1 MTKSD
6 LSHTTD
12 PRQGSR
18 GYGRE
23 GCVVYC
29 FKAFRVEVR
38 HPHSIVFQAERSI
51 CQLHRET
58 HNRSLVFQTPWYT
71 LFSELV
77 SFGLG
82 YMKTLSSQVRLK
94 NPCFLDNYKNPCKPV
109 FKINPC
115 FWQPDP
121 HDTAVKFFQPST
133 VIFDIEGL
141 SRMIRVHG

>member
-1 MTKSD
+1 MGSSPFYRSMFEGLTGSLD
-6 LSHTTD
+6 DEIRSIPYD
-12 PRQGSR
+12 RPRQGSR

-38 HPHSIVFQAERSI
+38 HHHSIVFQAERSI

-71 LFSELV
+71 LFSELA

-82 YMKTLSSQVRLK
+82 YMKTLSSQARLK
-94 NPCFLDNYKNPCKPV
+94 NPCFLDNYKNPCKSVFLTTLTYRSYRVTLLPV
-109 FKINPC
+109 
-115 FWQPDP
+115 
-121 HDTAVKFFQPST
+121 
-133 VIFDIEGL
+133 
-141 SRMIRVHG
+141 